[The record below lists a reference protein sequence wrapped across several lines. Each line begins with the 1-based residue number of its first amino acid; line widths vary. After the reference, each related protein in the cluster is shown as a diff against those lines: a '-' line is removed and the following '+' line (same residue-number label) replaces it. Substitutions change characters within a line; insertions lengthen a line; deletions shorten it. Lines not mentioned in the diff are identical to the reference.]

1 MFTTNLIFH
10 HGKLK
15 LYENIT
21 KPQWA
26 DKIGVLTQNDLII
39 FSSKFTDDKEEG
51 KIKMIETICCFSKE
65 GRNWKIDLIKHNK
78 KHSFMIDTEEEAKK
92 WHKMIVLASSWSN
105 YEQFCEFQKLKPWI
119 YLLRWAARAN
129 FCLKINLANCNI
141 FAISEFLRDNV
152 IIKELMLEQINN
164 NIGVLSQVLLCFKPN
179 QLVSLILSSSGLDDE
194 FIKSSKQI
202 LSSNNFLEKLDLSN
216 NLLTNLSIP
225 ILFKIFINTPFLNF
239 LSLSGNKLEDYGIE
253 LLIPEI
259 LTQIP
264 LKILLISNCSI
275 TDASLCI
282 ITGLFKI
289 KKSSLIHLDISK
301 NEFTVDTIEIILK
314 ENNKYTRKYEFKLD
328 ITPLPINEKLV
339 KYIDHEY
346 CIMKKCR
353 NNKPMPKVLNHRD
366 TIGVISKKLDS
377 VSDNIFIED
386 LVDIIN
392 ELSHL
397 DFQFPRI
404 KLEKIEKI
412 AQDYLS
418 IAISQPNYYC
428 LELLVPA
435 FRKIGF
441 YHQQAEEM
449 LNLLYPEVEH
459 IVNTLEMVL
468 SPELYTEENIPEI
481 NSLLDIVIKR
491 CDELFQYGA

>member
-1 MFTTNLIFH
+1 MFDLEVLHQIF
-10 HGKLK
+10 L
-15 LYENIT
+15 
-21 KPQWA
+21 
-26 DKIGVLTQNDLII
+26 
-39 FSSKFTDDKEEG
+39 
-51 KIKMIETICCFSKE
+51 
-65 GRNWKIDLIKHNK
+65 
-78 KHSFMIDTEEEAKK
+78 
-92 WHKMIVLASSWSN
+92 
-105 YEQFCEFQKLKPWI
+105 
-119 YLLRWAARAN
+119 
-129 FCLKINLANCNI
+129 
-141 FAISEFLRDNV
+141 
-152 IIKELMLEQINN
+152 
-164 NIGVLSQVLLCFKPN
+164 
-179 QLVSLILSSSGLDDE
+179 
-194 FIKSSKQI
+194 
-202 LSSNNFLEKLDLSN
+202 
-216 NLLTNLSIP
+216 
-225 ILFKIFINTPFLNF
+225 
-239 LSLSGNKLEDYGIE
+239 
-253 LLIPEI
+253 
-259 LTQIP
+259 
-264 LKILLISNCSI
+264 
-275 TDASLCI
+275 
-282 ITGLFKI
+282 
-289 KKSSLIHLDISK
+289 
-301 NEFTVDTIEIILK
+301 
-314 ENNKYTRKYEFKLD
+314 
-328 ITPLPINEKLV
+328 
-339 KYIDHEY
+339 
-346 CIMKKCR
+346 
-353 NNKPMPKVLNHRD
+353 

-491 CDELFQYGA
+491 CDELCIKGEIVQVAKMLKNKRDEFVSKKNKF